1 MTLTNPISPMAP
13 YQFFLLFVAVLFV
26 GVAAVTFNQAA
37 TPTEEASP
45 HVVVESLPDVPMTP
59 AAADT
64 VRL

>member
-1 MTLTNPISPMAP
+1 MAP

-37 TPTEEASP
+37 NTTEEAPS
-45 HVVVESLPDVPMTP
+45 HVVVESLPDAP
-59 AAADT
+59 ATAVAPDT

>member
-1 MTLTNPISPMAP
+1 MAP

-37 TPTEEASP
+37 NDEEPTPS
-45 HVVVESLPDVPMTP
+45 HVVVESLPEMPAS
-59 AAADT
+59 AAAPDT

>member
-1 MTLTNPISPMAP
+1 MAP

-37 TPTEEASP
+37 NTTEEAPS
-45 HVVVESLPDVPMTP
+45 HVVVESLPDAP
-59 AAADT
+59 ASPVASDT

>member
-1 MTLTNPISPMAP
+1 MAP

-37 TPTEEASP
+37 NTGEETPS
-45 HVVVESLPDVPMTP
+45 HVVVESAPAMQATP
-59 AAADT
+59 ALPDT

>member
-1 MTLTNPISPMAP
+1 MAP

-37 TPTEEASP
+37 NTTEATPS
-45 HVVVESLPDVPMTP
+45 HVVVESVPELPATP
-59 AAADT
+59 ASPDT

>member
-1 MTLTNPISPMAP
+1 MAP

-37 TPTEEASP
+37 NTEDATPS
-45 HVVVESLPDVPMTP
+45 HVVVESFPEMPET
-59 AAADT
+59 AISADT